1 MLTAAIVLLVQLF
14 YAMSLAEAREHKFV
28 AQQRERQ
35 LRILVASGD
44 DVSGQAEQP
53 SAQQQPSRLAR
64 TGVDLT
70 APLSL
75 SFVLML
81 DGALL
86 LMATATRP
94 KRALS

>member
-14 YAMSLAEAREHKFV
+14 YAMSLAEAREHKVV

-44 DVSGQAEQP
+44 DVGQAERP
-53 SAQQQPSRLAR
+53 SAQQQPSRLAN
-64 TGVDLT
+64 TGIDLT

-86 LMATATRP
+86 LMATRP
-94 KRALS
+94 KRARS